1 MPLGLLA
8 LAVGGFGI
16 GLTEF
21 VILGLLPEVAADFS
35 VSIPVAG
42 HLVSGYA
49 LSVAV
54 GGVLV
59 TALTAA
65 LRPKTVLCSLM
76 VLFVLGNLI
85 SAVAGDYATMFA
97 GRVVAALCHGA
108 FFGIGAVLASKLV
121 TPDRKARAISIM
133 FAGLTIANVLG
144 VPMGTFLGQQLG
156 WRSTF
161 WAITIVGVIAL
172 VGLIAY
178 VPAQDAV
185 ERESGQLRRELGAFT
200 SGQVWLSILITV
212 FGFGAMFGAFT
223 YIAPMLTDL
232 SGMPAGAVPW
242 MLVIF
247 GAGLFTGNIIGGKAA
262 DGNLE
267 KSLLVLLSAL
277 AVVLLVFTITV
288 HHAWAAAVTLFL
300 LGTVGFATV
309 PGMQTRVL
317 LFAYRAPTLASGVN
331 ISAFN
336 LGNAIGAYLGG
347 TTIAAGLGLSSPIW
361 VGAGLAL
368 IAVALM
374 ATAALMLRGT
384 NTSPSGTPESTPPPS
399 LTRKVLS

>member
-1 MPLGLLA
+1 MRGLPLGLLA

-59 TALTAA
+59 TAATAS
-65 LRPKTVLCSLM
+65 LRPKAVLCGLM
-76 VLFVLGNLI
+76 VLFIVGNLL
-85 SAVAGDYATMFA
+85 SAVAGYYTAMFA

-108 FFGIGAVLASKLV
+108 FFGIGAVLASTLV
-121 TPDRKARAISIM
+121 APDRKARAISIM

-144 VPMGTFLGQQLG
+144 VPLGTFLGQQLG

-161 WAITIVGVIAL
+161 WAITIIGVIAL
-172 VGLIAY
+172 AGLVAF
-178 VPAQDAV
+178 VPARDA
-185 ERESGQLRRELGAFT
+185 EQRGPGQLRRELGAFA
-200 SGQVWLSILITV
+200 SGQVWLSILVTV

-223 YIAPMLTDL
+223 YIAPMLTGL
-232 SGMPAGAVPW
+232 SGLSPEAVPW
-242 MLVIF
+242 MLVVF
-247 GAGLFTGNIIGGKAA
+247 GAGLFTGNLIGGRAA
-262 DGNLE
+262 DVNLDR
-267 KSLLVLLSAL
+267 SLLVLLTVL
-277 AVVLLVFTITV
+277 TVVLLVFTVTV
-288 HHAWAAAVTLFL
+288 NNPWGAAVTLFL
-300 LGTVGFATV
+300 LGTVGFAAV

-317 LFAYRAPTLASGVN
+317 SFAHRAPTLASGVN

-347 TTIAAGLGLSSPIW
+347 VTISAGLGLSSPVW
-361 VGAGLAL
+361 VGAGLAVT
-368 IAVALM
+368 AVALM
-374 ATAALMLRGT
+374 GAAVLSLRRIPQ
-384 NTSPSGTPESTPPPS
+384 TSGSPEPAAAS
-399 LTRKVLS
+399 LTS